1 MWLWCLL
8 MVSMLR
14 GHVLAFLYIPRAGH
28 FPFSPSPL
36 SWRRHVL
43 ALAKGQA
50 HVSPATSDLA
60 LEEWVDRMGVV
71 RSVEIGYGAF
81 GRGLI
86 ATRNIEAGE
95 AAVRVPRTLA
105 LSDQKLPQP
114 LMTPEGMPLPVCEL
128 HYTARLAAALSY
140 EMSLGSNS
148 TFKEYIKALPSS
160 IRTLHKWDAS
170 LQRQLRNNTLEAEAD
185 GIFFWRYERP

>member
-1 MWLWCLL
+1 M
-8 MVSMLR
+8 
-14 GHVLAFLYIPRAGH
+14 
-28 FPFSPSPL
+28 
-36 SWRRHVL
+36 L
-43 ALAKGQA
+43 ALAKG
-50 HVSPATSDLA
+50 PATSDLA

-71 RSVEIGYGAF
+71 RSVQIGYGAF

-114 LMTPEGMPLPVCEL
+114 LMTPEGMPPPVCEL

-148 TFKEYIKALPSS
+148 TFKEYIKALPPS